1 MPTTLKLKN
10 SVTAAATPTTLVQGE
25 AAVNVT
31 DKKVWVG
38 NAASSPVQILGA
50 GATLDGM
57 AIGGTTAAAGKFTTL
72 EATGVATFS
81 AGTVSLPA
89 ITTTGDTNTGIF
101 FPAAD
106 TIAFT
111 EGGVESMRIDSNGNL
126 GLGITPQTWYLNS
139 SVYGAFQFGAG
150 ALFYGRTTSSSVNLE
165 LTTNSYLDS
174 SAAYRY
180 LFTGEASKYAQFSG
194 NHAWYSAVSG
204 TAGNS
209 FTYSE
214 RMRITSAGDV
224 GIGTSSPNGK
234 VDIVSS
240 SAGAN
245 TNTLFLT
252 NSSGTAGTATS
263 LVFGVGSDPTNRQ
276 AVIRGINAGGNAI
289 NLAFL
294 TSNADAPA
302 ERMRID
308 SSGNVGIG
316 TSSPAAKLDIRGSS
330 PELYVAQDGSNNGVA
345 LAWDNSNAFAKIN
358 TIGAAWPILFLQN
371 GTERMRITSGGEVQI
386 GTTNITNGGFS
397 FEAGYNGAGKS
408 AALFGHI
415 TGTGSGNQYCI
426 FYYDGTII
434 GSITQN
440 GTTAVAYN
448 TTSDYRL
455 KENIAPMT
463 NALAKVAQLKP
474 VTYTWKA
481 DGSDGQGFIAHELQ
495 AVVPDAVT
503 GEKDAVDKDGK
514 PTYQGVDTSYL
525 VATLTAAIQEQQA
538 LIENLTTRLNALEGK

>member
-1 MPTTLKLKN
+1 MATTIKLKN
-10 SVTAAATPTTLVQGE
+10 SVTATNAPSSLVQGE
-25 AAVNVT
+25 VAINVT

-38 NAASSPVQILGA
+38 NAATTPIQLLGGGADGSFTNISVSSVATFGA
-50 GATLDGM
+50 GAV
-57 AIGGTTAAAGKFTTL
+57 GT
-72 EATGVATFS
+72 
-81 AGTVSLPA
+81 PA

-106 TIAFT
+106 TIAFA
-111 EGGVESMRIDSNGNL
+111 EGGAEAMRILSD
-126 GLGITPQTWYLNS
+126 
-139 SVYGAFQFGAG
+139 
-150 ALFYGRTTSSSVNLE
+150 
-165 LTTNSYLDS
+165 
-174 SAAYRY
+174 
-180 LFTGEASKYAQFSG
+180 
-194 NHAWYSAVSG
+194 G
-204 TAGNS
+204 T
-209 FTYSE
+209 
-214 RMRITSAGDV
+214 V
-224 GIGTSSPNGK
+224 GIGTSSPFAKLCVVGSASANSIMTETSAFFGQSNGLNIGSDGTDTLLGVGNSGTK
-234 VDIVSS
+234 LSLLS
-240 SAGAN
+240 RSAGVFSKA
-245 TNTLFLT
+245 LT
-252 NSSGTAGTATS
+252 
-263 LVFGVGSDPTNRQ
+263 
-276 AVIRGINAGGNAI
+276 
-289 NLAFL
+289 
-294 TSNADAPA
+294 
-302 ERMRID
+302 ID

-316 TSSPAAKLDIRGSS
+316 TSSPSEKLSVTGNVTATGTNTSATYFHRSIAPATESGIETS
-330 PELYVAQDGSNNGVA
+330 LITTGNGA
-345 LAWDNSNAFAKIN
+345 NQRAGLFATNDYASTLATGLIFKTNA
-358 TIGAAWPILFLQN
+358 TTGGA
-371 GTERMRITSGGEVQI
+371 TERMRINAGGDVQI

-397 FEAGYNGAGKS
+397 FDAGYNGAGKS

-538 LIENLTTRLNALEGK
+538 MIEELKQEVAKLKGN